1 MKVLLKTVSAAAL
14 ILMSVHVAAADA
26 VVHVLRAETT
36 NDEKAFNAKVAA
48 DYTASHAGTTVQFEY
63 LANEAYK
70 QKLAT
75 LLQSDNRPDLFY
87 SWGGGVLADQ
97 AKAGYLQ
104 DITAQM
110 TGNWAATL
118 SPAAV
123 NAFTIDGKVYGAP
136 LNASD
141 VSFWVNN
148 KLAKQAGV
156 DVTKIKTWAD
166 FLTAVTTI
174 KAAGITPIIVGGKD
188 KWPLHFYY
196 GYLAVREAGSQG
208 FADAMVGS
216 GDGFAASAFIKAG
229 EDFKQLID
237 LAPFQPGFMDTT
249 FEQAS
254 GMFGDGKGVF
264 HLMGD
269 WDYGASKQN
278 SASGKGVDDG
288 DLALMRF
295 PAVDGGAGAASDTF
309 GGINGWAVA
318 AGAKPE
324 AVDFLKYFTSPEV
337 QAQAAGQGF
346 FIPVAIGAEKGLK
359 NPFFAQ
365 ISAALGQSKFHQIFL
380 DQSLGAD
387 VGATFNDTSA
397 DLAQGNTTPE
407 DAAKAIQDAW
417 ANR

>member
-1 MKVLLKTVSAAAL
+1 MKTILRTACASAAL
-14 ILMSVHVAAADA
+14 LMTTQLAMADA
-26 VVHVLRAETT
+26 TVHILRAETT
-36 NDEKAFNAKVAA
+36 VEEKAFNDKVAA
-48 DYTASHAGTTVQFEY
+48 GYEAGHAGVDVQFDY

-75 LLQSDNRPDLFY
+75 LLQSDSRPDIFY

-97 AKAGYLQ
+97 ANAGYLQ
-104 DITAQM
+104 DISAQM
-110 TGNWAATL
+110 TGDWASKL

-148 KLAKQAGV
+148 KLAKQTGV
-156 DVTKIKTWAD
+156 DVTAIKTWAD
-166 FLTAVTTI
+166 FLAAVKTI
-174 KAAGITPIIVGGKD
+174 KNAGLTPIIVGGKD

-196 GYLAVREAGSQG
+196 GYLAVREAGAQG
-208 FADAMVGS
+208 FADAMAGN
-216 GDGFAASAFIKAG
+216 DAGFASPAFIKAG
-229 EDFKQLID
+229 ADFKELID
-237 LAPFQPGFMDTT
+237 LAPFQPGFMETS

-269 WDYGASKQN
+269 WDYGASRQN
-278 SASGKGVDDG
+278 SADGKGVPDA

-295 PAVDGGAGAASDTF
+295 PAVDGGAGAPTDTF

-337 QAQAAGQGF
+337 QTEAAAEGF
-346 FIPVAIGAEKGLK
+346 FIPVALGADEGLR
-359 NPFFAQ
+359 NPYFRQ
-365 ISAALGQSKFHQIFL
+365 ISVALGQSKFHQIFL

-387 VGATFNDTSA
+387 VGATFNDMSA
-397 DLAQGNTTPE
+397 DLAQGNITPE
-407 DAAKAIQDAW
+407 EAAAAIQDAW
-417 ANR
+417 SQR

>member
-1 MKVLLKTVSAAAL
+1 
-14 ILMSVHVAAADA
+14 
-26 VVHVLRAETT
+26 
-36 NDEKAFNAKVAA
+36 
-48 DYTASHAGTTVQFEY
+48 
-63 LANEAYK
+63 
-70 QKLAT
+70 
-75 LLQSDNRPDLFY
+75 
-87 SWGGGVLADQ
+87 
-97 AKAGYLQ
+97 
-104 DITAQM
+104 
-110 TGNWAATL
+110 
-118 SPAAV
+118 
-123 NAFTIDGKVYGAP
+123 
-136 LNASD
+136 
-141 VSFWVNN
+141 
-148 KLAKQAGV
+148 
-156 DVTKIKTWAD
+156 
-166 FLTAVTTI
+166 
-174 KAAGITPIIVGGKD
+174 
-188 KWPLHFYY
+188 
-196 GYLAVREAGSQG
+196 
-208 FADAMVGS
+208 MVGS